1 MYFIFMAFILLLL
14 AVPEG
19 TQDAIYLEEIHL
31 KSNLMHIPWKNIRT
45 LAGESNFIYQQRL
58 MDAQRHGD
66 LLHTALSKW
75 KDSERRDE
83 FLAVKHHKC
92 QTPNESLQDLLLIL
106 TLELQEGDGQG
117 FKALLRTPNTLQDN
131 DASEGLVPPGQKA
144 AGKLPCPRGA
154 AGHHVLVHPVLY
166 PSVREWN

>member
-1 MYFIFMAFILLLL
+1 
-14 AVPEG
+14 
-19 TQDAIYLEEIHL
+19 
-31 KSNLMHIPWKNIRT
+31 
-45 LAGESNFIYQQRL
+45 

-117 FKALLRTPNTLQDN
+117 SKALLRTPNTLQDN